1 MIHVS
6 HSIDIRRSPED
17 VFAYVTD
24 PGKLHTWQ
32 DAEEVEQLTPGPVRP
47 GTRFR
52 EVHKVLGRRRTEI
65 TEVVVFDHGRRFGV
79 RVEDGPPVDGR
90 WDFEAIEGGTRLTM
104 TPQVRLPGPLQAAAP
119 LVAFLTVLVFAR
131 FHRRLKRALEAQSS
145 FS

>member
-24 PGKLHTWQ
+24 PANLHTWQ
-32 DAEEVEQLTPGPVRP
+32 DAEEIEQLTPGPVRP

-52 EVHKVLGRRRTEI
+52 EVHKALGRRRTEI
-65 TEVVVFDHGRRFGV
+65 TEVVLFDHGRRFGI
-79 RVEDGPPVDGR
+79 RVVDGPPVDGR
-90 WDFEAIEGGTRLTM
+90 WDFEAIDGGTRVTM
-104 TPQVRLPGPLQAAAP
+104 TPQPRLPGPLAP
-119 LVAFLTVLVFAR
+119 LAALATVLVFSR
-131 FHRRLKRALEAQSS
+131 FHRRLKRALEADQSS